1 MSGQAAQKQVRR
13 SFVDGRYGQMH
24 VRAAAPQG
32 GSAKAPVVLLHPA
45 PYSGAYY
52 QDLLERLGAD
62 RAAFAVDTP
71 GFGAS
76 DAPPAP
82 VDLAAYAAAIGDAV
96 DALLREHPAEAVDLM
111 GFHTGAM
118 IAIELAIQRPDLVRR
133 LVLAGIPFY
142 LGEDR
147 AAVYTKAAHGTL
159 LDEEGGHLRPY
170 WQGIV
175 SDRHPDFPLEAAQ
188 QRFNDYM
195 QSCPN
200 SWWTYQAIY
209 SYPTEQRIP
218 LIRQPVQ
225 ILLMH
230 EVLFEHSKASLAYF
244 SNPHVVDMP
253 ELTKNVF
260 DFGGARIAAEMRAF
274 LDADPVP

>member
-1 MSGQAAQKQVRR
+1 MAAQAVQGRVRR

-24 VRAAAPQG
+24 VFAAAPEG
-32 GSAKAPVVLLHPA
+32 GSAKTPVVLLHPA

-52 QDLLERLGAD
+52 RDLLERLGED
-62 RAAFAVDTP
+62 RAVFAVDTP

-76 DAPPAP
+76 DAPPEP
-82 VDLAAYAAAIGDAV
+82 VDLAAYAGAIGDAV
-96 DALLREHPAEAVDLM
+96 DALTGAAGPVDLM

-118 IAIELAIQRPDLVRR
+118 IAIELAIQRPELVRR

-147 AAVYTKAAHGTL
+147 AAVYAKAVHPMP
-159 LDEEGGHLRPY
+159 LDEDGGHLKPY
-170 WQGIV
+170 WSGIV
-175 SDRHPDFPLEAAQ
+175 KERHPDFPLEAAQ
-188 QRFNDYM
+188 RRFNDYM

-200 SWWTYQAIY
+200 SWWTYRAIY

-230 EVLFEHSKASLAYF
+230 EVLREHTKASLAYF
-244 SNPHVVDMP
+244 DTPHVVDMP

-260 DFGGARIAAEMRAF
+260 DLGGARIAAEMRAF
-274 LDADPVP
+274 LDADPRP